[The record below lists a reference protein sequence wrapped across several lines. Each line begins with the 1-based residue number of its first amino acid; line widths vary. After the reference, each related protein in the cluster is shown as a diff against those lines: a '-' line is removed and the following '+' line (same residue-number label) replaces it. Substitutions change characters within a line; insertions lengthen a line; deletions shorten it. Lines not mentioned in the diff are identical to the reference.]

1 MAKDNL
7 FLGFGRGKVGDLVMY
22 RQNGTQ
28 ITRARN
34 RSPRNPQ
41 TPLQLLQRVVLKTS
55 ALAYSMLQELTNHSF
70 QGLMEGTGSQSRFT
84 ELNVAMFRAQLA
96 DVINSGDPEVIL
108 SSDEVNFSKKSDNL
122 PEINPYIVS
131 EGTMGS
137 LDVRFAG
144 GLFGLFFTVP
154 QTGATAATLTYQQVA
169 DGLGLSRGDQVTFLV
184 MSTNDSSDSP
194 DGQCKFNGFRYARV
208 ILEPSDRDMTSL
220 FFADGV
226 INKPNARNEG
236 YVSLAFVPA
245 AGDVPAHL
253 TFALEG
259 IATAAGLINSVAAA
273 AVIGSRLVGTTWQ
286 RTSQALVLRPY
297 NSTVDGHLTYDY
309 NLDYLSDAIASFM
322 TVQNSS
328 LYLNQAENF

>member
-28 ITRARN
+28 VTRARN

-55 ALAYSMLQELTNHSF
+55 SLAYSMLQELTNHSY
-70 QGLMEGTGSQSRFT
+70 QGRMEGTESQSRFT
-84 ELNVAMFRAQLA
+84 EMNVAMFRARLA
-96 DVINSGDPEVIL
+96 DEINSGDASVIL
-108 SSDEVNFSKKSDNL
+108 SSDKTNYSRKSDSL
-122 PEINPYIVS
+122 PEINPYVIS
-131 EGTMGS
+131 EGGMGS
-137 LDVRFAG
+137 LDVEFVG
-144 GLFGLFFTVP
+144 GLFGLMFTVP
-154 QTGATAATLTYQQVA
+154 QAGAGAATLTYQQVV
-169 DGLGLSRGDQVTFLV
+169 DGLGLTRGDQLTFLV
-184 MSTNDSSDSP
+184 LSTNDSADTP
-194 DGQCKFNGFRYARV
+194 DGQAKFTGFRFARV

-220 FFADGV
+220 FFADGA

-236 YVSLAFVPA
+236 FVTIAFVPA
-245 AGDVPAHL
+245 AENVPAHL

-259 IATAAGLINSVAAA
+259 IDTAAAKINSVAAA
-273 AVIGSRLVGTTWQ
+273 TVIGSRLVGSTWQ
-286 RTSQALVLRPY
+286 RTSQSLVLRPY
-297 NSTVDGHLTYDY
+297 ESAIAGHLTYDY
-309 NLDYLSDAIASFM
+309 NLDYLSDAIASYM